1 MYLTNKKQL
10 AQRKEY
16 VKKVMKEKNISSY
29 RMSKEI
35 DISES
40 MLSKWFNGKTNLND
54 VKLYEIAEY
63 LGIDIKMDR

>member
-1 MYLTNKKQL
+1 MTINET
-10 AQRKEY
+10 KEY
-16 VKKVMKEKNISSY
+16 IKKVMKEKNISSY

-40 MLSKWFNGKTNLND
+40 MLSKWFNGKTNLSD

>member
-1 MYLTNKKQL
+1 MTITET
-10 AQRKEY
+10 KEY
-16 VKKVMKEKNISSY
+16 IKKVMKEKNISSY

-40 MLSKWFNGKTNLND
+40 MLSRWFNGKTNLSD

-63 LGIDIKMDR
+63 LGIDIKMDK

>member
-1 MYLTNKKQL
+1 MTITET
-10 AQRKEY
+10 KEY
-16 VKKVMKEKNISSY
+16 IKKVMKEKDISNY

-40 MLSKWFNGKTNLND
+40 MLSRWFNGKTNITD

-63 LGIDIKMDR
+63 LGIEIKMVF

>member
-1 MYLTNKKQL
+1 MTITEP
-10 AQRKEY
+10 KEY
-16 VKKVMKEKNISSY
+16 IKKVMKEKNISSY

-40 MLSKWFNGKTNLND
+40 MLSRWFNGKTNLSD

-63 LGIDIKMDR
+63 LGIDIKMDK